1 MYRHRIGK
9 KVKILKIAWA
19 TVIAVLL
26 GFIFFVITDLVI
38 ISLGF
43 AYNKTGNAVLDWLTL
58 PQEIDRI
65 YLVIYPLSILVY
77 SNIFFKW
84 INKDKEEAQVHWDIK
99 TGVVCSIMAGIAF
112 GGISTL
118 WVMFLK
124 NTALSNIGFI
134 KSSLEYLNASSANK
148 STVSFIISLVVAGIL
163 APINEEII
171 YRGVTFNFLE
181 KRVNTKYALI
191 VSSLMFGII
200 HLSFVQSVYATIMGL
215 ISGTVYMKTRKIRWS
230 ILIHITINTLAI
242 YELTSNLIWVAF
254 TIILFLPLGIML
266 YKLLKTKTNYA
277 Y

>member
-1 MYRHRIGK
+1 M
-9 KVKILKIAWA
+9 
-19 TVIAVLL
+19 
-26 GFIFFVITDLVI
+26 
-38 ISLGF
+38 
-43 AYNKTGNAVLDWLTL
+43 
-58 PQEIDRI
+58 
-65 YLVIYPLSILVY
+65 
-77 SNIFFKW
+77 
-84 INKDKEEAQVHWDIK
+84 
-99 TGVVCSIMAGIAF
+99 
-112 GGISTL
+112 
-118 WVMFLK
+118 
-124 NTALSNIGFI
+124 
-134 KSSLEYLNASSANK
+134 NASSANK